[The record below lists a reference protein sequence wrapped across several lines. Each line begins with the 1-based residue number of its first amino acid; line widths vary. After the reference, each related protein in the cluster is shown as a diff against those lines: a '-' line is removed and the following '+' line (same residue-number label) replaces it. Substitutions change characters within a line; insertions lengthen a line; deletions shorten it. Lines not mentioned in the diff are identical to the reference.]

1 MTKIPILL
9 VDDDRELL
17 EVYEKI
23 FRLKGFQVL
32 SCDNSEAALTILQEH
47 NVSVVISDI
56 IMPRMDGMELL
67 HAIKRIRPAVE
78 VIMLTAEGSISG
90 AVEAV
95 KRGAFSYF
103 VKPADIEELI
113 SSVKKAEELANIK
126 EENDTL
132 KEHIASL
139 SDSKD
144 FIGVSH
150 IAENLRQKA
159 EIIGRTDSA
168 VLITGET
175 GTGKEVLA
183 NMIHKNSKRVGKP
196 FVCVNCG
203 ALNENLIES
212 ELFGSERGAYTGAEK
227 QRKVRFETADGGTIF
242 FDEIGELS
250 MNMQVKL
257 LRVLQEKSFE
267 RVGGS
272 ESIKSDFRLITAT
285 NRDLKKE
292 VEANRFRADL
302 YYRINIIPI
311 EIPPLRERRQDI
323 SVLCES
329 FLLQYAKEMNK
340 KINSF
345 GSQLIKML
353 ENYDW
358 PGNVRELRNIIE
370 RLVVLSVDGEVDIED
385 LPDEIR
391 GAAEIETVPA
401 DLKNMTK
408 AFEKEYITEMINK
421 HNGNVAKAAE
431 EMCIARKNLYKK
443 LNDYGIKYRKRQE

>member
-1 MTKIPILL
+1 MST
-9 VDDDRELL
+9 
-17 EVYEKI
+17 
-23 FRLKGFQVL
+23 
-32 SCDNSEAALTILQEH
+32 
-47 NVSVVISDI
+47 
-56 IMPRMDGMELL
+56 
-67 HAIKRIRPAVE
+67 
-78 VIMLTAEGSISG
+78 
-90 AVEAV
+90 EAV
-95 KRGAFSYF
+95 SYTH
-103 VKPADIEELI
+103 L
-113 SSVKKAEELANIK
+113 
-126 EENDTL
+126 
-132 KEHIASL
+132 
-139 SDSKD
+139 
-144 FIGVSH
+144 
-150 IAENLRQKA
+150 
-159 EIIGRTDSA
+159 
-168 VLITGET
+168 
-175 GTGKEVLA
+175 
-183 NMIHKNSKRVGKP
+183 KP

-227 QRKVRFETADGGTIF
+227 QRKGRFETADGGTIF

-358 PGNVRELRNIIE
+358 PGNVRELRNIIC
-370 RLVVLSVDGEVDIED
+370 L
-385 LPDEIR
+385 
-391 GAAEIETVPA
+391 
-401 DLKNMTK
+401 
-408 AFEKEYITEMINK
+408 
-421 HNGNVAKAAE
+421 
-431 EMCIARKNLYKK
+431 LYTS
-443 LNDYGIKYRKRQE
+443 RCV

>member
-1 MTKIPILL
+1 MTNAPILL

-17 EVYEKI
+17 EIYEKI
-23 FRLKGFQVL
+23 FRLKGFRVL
-32 SCDNSEAALTILQEH
+32 SCDNSEEALKLIKAD

-67 HAIKRIRPAVE
+67 DAIKAIRPSIE

-95 KRGAFSYF
+95 RQGAFSYF
-103 VKPADIEELI
+103 VKPADIEELL
-113 SSVKKAEELANIK
+113 SSVRKAAELADVK
-126 EENDTL
+126 DENNAL
-132 KEHIASL
+132 RQHIASL
-139 SDSKD
+139 SSGQD
-144 FIGVSH
+144 FIGVSD
-150 IAENLRQKA
+150 IAENLRKKA
-159 EIIGRTDSA
+159 EVIGSTDSA
-168 VLITGET
+168 ILITGET

-183 NMIHKNSKRVGKP
+183 NMIHKNSKRAENP

-212 ELFGSERGAYTGAEK
+212 ELFGSEKGAYTGAEK
-227 QRKVRFETADGGTIF
+227 QRKGRFETADGGTIF

-250 MNMQVKL
+250 LNMQVKL

-285 NRDLKKE
+285 NRDLRKE

-311 EIPPLRERRQDI
+311 EIPPLRERKEDI
-323 SVLCES
+323 PVLCQN
-329 FLLQYAKEMNK
+329 FLLQYAREMNK
-340 KINSF
+340 KVNF
-345 GSQLIKML
+345 FKDDLLNLLQK
-353 ENYDW
+353 YQW

-370 RLVVLSVDGEVDIED
+370 RLVVLSVDGEVNMED
-385 LPDEIR
+385 LPEEIR
-391 GAAEIETVPA
+391 GSDQNAMASG

-408 AFEKEYITEMINK
+408 AFEKEYITEIMKK
-421 HNGNVAKAAE
+421 HNGSVSKAAE
-431 EMCIARKNLYKK
+431 EMCIARKNLYRK
-443 LNDYGIKYRKRQE
+443 LNDYNIKYK

>member
-9 VDDDRELL
+9 VDDDNTLL

-32 SCDNSEAALTILQEH
+32 VCDSSEEALAILRKQRI
-47 NVSVVISDI
+47 SVVISDI

-67 HAIKRIRPAVE
+67 NAIKRIQPAVE

-113 SSVKKAEELANIK
+113 SSVKKAQELSSVK
-126 EENDTL
+126 EENDAL
-132 KEHIASL
+132 KDHIASL
-139 SDSKD
+139 CGSKE

-159 EIIGRTDSA
+159 EVVGKTDSA

-183 NMIHKNSKRVGKP
+183 NMIHKNSRRAEKP

-227 QRKVRFETADGGTIF
+227 QRKGRFETADGGTIF

-250 MNMQVKL
+250 LNMQVKL

-267 RVGGS
+267 RVGGC
-272 ESIKSDFRLITAT
+272 EPVKSDFRLITAT

-311 EIPPLRERRQDI
+311 KIPPLRERREDI

-329 FLLQYAKEMNK
+329 FLRQYAKEMNK
-340 KINSF
+340 RISPF
-345 GSQLIKML
+345 GQGLIRIL

-370 RLVVLSVDGEVDIED
+370 RLVVLSVDGKVDAED

-391 GAAEIETVPA
+391 TVEREEAAA

-408 AFEKEYITEMINK
+408 AFEKEYIAGIMKK
-421 HNGNVAKAAE
+421 HGGNVAKAAE

-443 LNDYGIKYRKRQE
+443 LNDYGIKYR